1 MYVPYFE
8 TKNFSISLS
17 ERPSTNWSRM
27 NSRISF
33 ANSESELSMF
43 SFWHTR
49 QRMFELNFLALSSN
63 WELPKISEGST
74 AKARDAIKKANKIKK
89 KYFKFFY
96 TVDLFLCEVKDRRLT
111 NPPNAINVTPNQI
124 KEIKGLIYVLT
135 TQAFPSNLFPRT
147 M

>member
-1 MYVPYFE
+1 MPNIKINGPKRYKKILYPANWGLNKMYVPYFE

-17 ERPSTNWSRM
+17 ERPSTNWSLM

-74 AKARDAIKKANKIKK
+74 AIARDAIKKANKIKK
-89 KYFKFFY
+89 KYFN
-96 TVDLFLCEVKDRRLT
+96 LFLYRRS
-111 NPPNAINVTPNQI
+111 ISMRG
-124 KEIKGLIYVLT
+124 EG
-135 TQAFPSNLFPRT
+135 
-147 M
+147 

>member
-74 AKARDAIKKANKIKK
+74 ARALDAIKKANKIKK
-89 KYFKFFY
+89 KYFN
-96 TVDLFLCEVKDRRLT
+96 LFLYRRSISMR
-111 NPPNAINVTPNQI
+111 N
-124 KEIKGLIYVLT
+124 E
-135 TQAFPSNLFPRT
+135 R
-147 M
+147 